1 MEGKSDNN
9 LPVTAS
15 YVMLQFSVFK
25 QEIIDSIRSEMRTV
39 VKEELDKYREEVKEQ
54 FSEVKT
60 ENQKFVTD
68 KIDELKKA
76 HKLKEDEL
84 EERLNKE
91 IERSNDMY
99 LKIESMLGRI
109 VEAED
114 RQRRLNV
121 VVSNLKVDDNLSCE
135 ENAEKFFM
143 EKLKIPEENV
153 KSFIYRNVHYLDR
166 EDKGKGRSF
175 IAAFIRQCDRDLV
188 MSKGK
193 ELKGTHISLKQ
204 NYSPET
210 RAKKDELLQLKKSLS
225 EQGMTL
231 RVVERSHKPVL
242 QIKDR
247 NGKWSRFEEEY

>member
-1 MEGKSDNN
+1 MGTTDNN
-9 LPVTAS
+9 PVTAS

-25 QEIIDSIRSEMRTV
+25 NEIIESIRSEMRSV

-54 FSEVKT
+54 FTEMKSE
-60 ENQKFVTD
+60 QKRIVED
-68 KIDELKKA
+68 KIEELKKA

-91 IERSNDMY
+91 HERCNDMFM
-99 LKIESMLGRI
+99 KFESMLNRI

-121 VVSNLKVDDNLSCE
+121 VVSNLQIDENLSCVD
-135 ENAEKFFM
+135 NAERFFI
-143 EKLKIPEENV
+143 EKLKIPEEKV
-153 KSFIYRNVHYLDR
+153 KTFIYRNVHYLDR

-175 IAAFIRQCDRDLV
+175 IAAFVRQTDRDLV
-188 MSKGK
+188 MAHGK
-193 ELKGTHISLKQ
+193 ELAGTRVSMKA

-210 RAKKDELLQLKKSLS
+210 RARKDELLALKKNLS

-247 NGKWSRFEEEY
+247 NGKWSRYEEEY